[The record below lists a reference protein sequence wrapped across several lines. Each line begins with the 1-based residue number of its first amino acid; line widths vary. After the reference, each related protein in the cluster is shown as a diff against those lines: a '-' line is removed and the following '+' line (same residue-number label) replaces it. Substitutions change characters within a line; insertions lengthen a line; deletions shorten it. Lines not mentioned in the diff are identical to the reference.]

1 MLTGGL
7 FFLCILH
14 LDETI
19 NFFFWGGR
27 VELLFLFFSKSSL
40 ELTHEQRIMYN
51 EAEVDHR
58 VTKQRTVWP
67 YIKHF
72 FFFPKFF
79 FFCWSFRKRKQ
90 KKMGE
95 KKERSNKNTYLLFLF
110 SLMILRQRK
119 TKTYNLK

>member
-19 NFFFWGGR
+19 NFFWGGR

-67 YIKHF
+67 YVKHF
-72 FFFPKFF
+72 FFPPNFF
-79 FFCWSFRKRKQ
+79 VFASLSESENKTMG
-90 KKMGE
+90 KK
-95 KKERSNKNTYLLFLF
+95 KKEVIKTLICCFF
-110 SLMILRQRK
+110 SR
-119 TKTYNLK
+119 